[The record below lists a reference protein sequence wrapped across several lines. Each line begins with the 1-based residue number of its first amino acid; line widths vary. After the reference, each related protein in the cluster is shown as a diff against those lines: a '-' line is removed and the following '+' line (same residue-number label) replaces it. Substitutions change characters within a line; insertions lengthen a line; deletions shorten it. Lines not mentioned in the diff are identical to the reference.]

1 MSLEATKKQV
11 LDRCIRQLTA
21 IKAEFAIII
30 EGEKYG
36 TLGIVEAVSKRTRRA
51 DRQGSVA
58 EKIKAQILAMEVG
71 DVITLEP
78 PPGESLESFQSHVS
92 NQAGVLLGRGGDYYI
107 TSKNRE
113 KNYVELL
120 RLQ

>member
-1 MSLEATKKQV
+1 MTLEATKKQV

-21 IKAEFAIII
+21 IKAEFAIVID
-30 EGEKYG
+30 GEKYG
-36 TLGIVEAVSKRTRRA
+36 TLEIAENKPKRTRKANRWA
-51 DRQGSVA
+51 NVA
-58 EKIKAQILAMEVG
+58 EEIQAKILEMGVG

-78 PPGESLESFQSHVS
+78 PPGEPLEAFQAHVS
-92 NQAGVLLGRGGDYYI
+92 NQAGFLLGRGGDYYI
-107 TSKNRE
+107 TSMNRE